1 MLLDERPLVLLPSLA
16 QAVGVN
22 EAVVIQQLHFHSA
35 NPDNGKI
42 HNDKQ
47 WIYKTYS
54 DWQATDF
61 PFWSERTI
69 QRTFLALEKRGL
81 IVSCQPEGRESRRKY
96 YRIDYQRLENF
107 PRARAQEGAKSGAS
121 MMPKVALPLIRD
133 DSTETTPKRTYV
145 RDATPTGRRTPA
157 KQPASRAEFLF
168 LKDSEN
174 TGLNNL
180 QGNSG
185 NLDSKRKRGEN
196 FSSRNGAPKTSKPMH
211 IAVRNKKIN
220 DLNAR
225 KQAIYRASPNGLTPE
240 AEKELEKF
248 NRILAKL

>member
-107 PRARAQEGAKSGAS
+107 PRARARVRAGRCQSGIIERAKIGRSS
-121 MMPKVALPLIRD
+121 YQRRLNRD
-133 DSTETTPKRTYV
+133 DT
-145 RDATPTGRRTPA
+145 
-157 KQPASRAEFLF
+157 
-168 LKDSEN
+168 
-174 TGLNNL
+174 
-180 QGNSG
+180 
-185 NLDSKRKRGEN
+185 
-196 FSSRNGAPKTSKPMH
+196 
-211 IAVRNKKIN
+211 
-220 DLNAR
+220 
-225 KQAIYRASPNGLTPE
+225 
-240 AEKELEKF
+240 
-248 NRILAKL
+248 